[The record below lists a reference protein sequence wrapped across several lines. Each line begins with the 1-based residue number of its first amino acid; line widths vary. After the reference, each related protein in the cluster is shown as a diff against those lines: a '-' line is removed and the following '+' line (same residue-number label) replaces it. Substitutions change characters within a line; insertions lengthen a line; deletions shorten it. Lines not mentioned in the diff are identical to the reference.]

1 VREYELMT
9 VFRPDLGD
17 EGIQQ
22 ASERLDGLISARGAE
37 ITNTDMWGQRRMA
50 YPISDFRDGVY
61 RLSKLQ
67 MDPSAAIE
75 LERTLRL
82 NDQIL
87 RHMLIRLDED

>member
-9 VFRPDLGD
+9 VFRPDLGE

-22 ASERLDGLISARGAE
+22 ANEKLDGAIAARGGE
-37 ITNTDMWGQRRMA
+37 ITNIDMWGQRRMA
-50 YPISDFRDGVY
+50 YPINDFRDGVY

-67 MDPSAAIE
+67 LDPTATAE
-75 LERTLRL
+75 LERMLKL

-87 RHMLIRLDED
+87 RHMLIRLDEE

>member
-9 VFRPDLGD
+9 VFRPDLGE

-22 ASERLDGLISARGAE
+22 ANEKLDGAIAARGGE
-37 ITNTDMWGQRRMA
+37 ITNTDVWGQRRMA
-50 YPISDFRDGVY
+50 YPINDFRDGVY

-67 MDPSAAIE
+67 LDPTATAE
-75 LERTLRL
+75 LERILRL

-87 RHMLIRLDED
+87 RHMLIRLDEE